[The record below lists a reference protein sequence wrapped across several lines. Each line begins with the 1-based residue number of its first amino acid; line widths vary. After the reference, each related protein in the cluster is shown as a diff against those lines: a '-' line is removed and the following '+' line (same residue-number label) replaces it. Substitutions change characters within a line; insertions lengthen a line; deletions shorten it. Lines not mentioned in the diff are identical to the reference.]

1 MINRKVDQL
10 LAQLPYLEEGGRQV
24 AGTLHNAV
32 LQGGVQT
39 RTAADIL
46 HGIWL
51 GHPLH
56 PLLTD
61 VTIGA
66 WTLGSLA
73 DLLSLAG
80 GSKQMEKSADFLT
93 AVGTASAIPTALSGL
108 TDFSTIPRPATR
120 AGAAH
125 GLLNAAALIFYT
137 LSLSARKRQN
147 RGDARFFSFLGLMTA
162 TASAYLGGHLV
173 YDKNVGVKHGG
184 EVVEPTAWK
193 RVMAESDLP
202 EEEPMRVEVAD
213 HPVLLYRNNGRI
225 LAVGAVCPHAGGPLE
240 EGEVR
245 EDKVQCPWHDS
256 VFDLTDGCVVHG
268 PSAYALP
275 HYETRVREGQLE
287 VRLTNPA

>member
-10 LAQLPYLEEGGRQV
+10 LAQLPYLEKGGEQV
-24 AGTLHNAV
+24 SAMIHDAV
-32 LQGGVQT
+32 LQGGEQT
-39 RTAADIL
+39 RTVADVL

-73 DLLSLAG
+73 DLLSLTGA
-80 GSKQMEKSADFLT
+80 SEHMEKSADVLT
-93 AVGTASAIPTALSGL
+93 AVGTASAIPTAVSGL

-125 GLLNAAALIFYT
+125 GLLNTVALIFYT
-137 LSLSARKRQN
+137 LSLVARKRQS
-147 RGDARFFSFLGLMTA
+147 RGSARFFSFVGLLAA

-184 EVVEPTAWK
+184 KVSEPTSWK
-193 RVMAESDLP
+193 RVMAESELP
-202 EEEPMRVEVAD
+202 QGEPTRVEVAD
-213 HPVLLYRNNGRI
+213 NPVLLYRNNGRI

-240 EGEVR
+240 EGEFR
-245 EDKVQCPWHDS
+245 GQKVQCPWHDS

-275 HYETRVREGQLE
+275 HYEARVREGQLE